1 MVPAR
6 ALETKV
12 DRNEDDLDEARR
24 LVLSRTR
31 ALGLNL
37 TTVSNGI
44 GRSPGYIHQ
53 YIWRKIPQ
61 RLLQPEREKVA
72 KMLGV
77 DEKLLRG
84 PGAPPEF
91 VLPPGIETGL
101 IYKEPIMPSL
111 SNAGSASRITGRDVV
126 VHSDTGPRDRGGT
139 QNYVPRPGQAAV
151 PGETYAIWISSNRGR
166 LRPGDLA
173 YVDCERPPRVG
184 DMAVVS
190 RDRSIVA
197 VGEIVAMTNATAQVQ
212 VDGTDRYDV
221 DRSMEQLE
229 KIRWVELA

>member
-31 ALGLNL
+31 ALGLDL

-84 PGAPPEF
+84 PEAPPEF

-111 SNAGSASRITGRDVV
+111 SNAGSASRITGRDVG
-126 VHSDTGPRDRGGT
+126 SAESSLLRSRRFRG
-139 QNYVPRPGQAAV
+139 
-151 PGETYAIWISSNRGR
+151 
-166 LRPGDLA
+166 
-173 YVDCERPPRVG
+173 
-184 DMAVVS
+184 VVS
-190 RDRSIVA
+190 LDTKIHLPQQRVEFALVSGSRQYPHRGSVENSKPPVA
-197 VGEIVAMTNATAQVQ
+197 
-212 VDGTDRYDV
+212 
-221 DRSMEQLE
+221 
-229 KIRWVELA
+229 